1 MNEHKKP
8 RRDEEL
14 RERWIESLLASATS
28 QQDHTDRIARAMRQL
43 ESQPDASRRAGLGL
57 ARSRIWIVQWGGAIG
72 VAASVLLA
80 LFLLVQTG
88 GPQFAMAAIQRSLNV
103 AAQPTTRKY
112 LLQIESQSVFGGM
125 RKTDIDL
132 YVNGND
138 RFALRHPGPLPQVP
152 QASFWVGQDRAES
165 WVVPPIGPVLK
176 GDRTLVGRWI
186 RSREELDETALLHVT
201 TVLTRMMS
209 RGYRLEKL
217 ADEEITIPLGSS
229 VECQHIRAEREAMDQ
244 EDVPDTI
251 ELWAS
256 RESGMAMRIIARWE
270 REDGEV
276 GKKSVVL
283 TFQNDEPS
291 LAADWYTA
299 ETHYQGH
306 RPIIRMDSSG
316 N

>member
-1 MNEHKKP
+1 MNEYEKP
-8 RRDEEL
+8 QRDEEL
-14 RERWIESLLASATS
+14 RERWIESLLVSATS

-43 ESQPDASRRAGLGL
+43 ESQQGASQTARPVRSRTRLLQWGTIGL
-57 ARSRIWIVQWGGAIG
+57 AATI
-72 VAASVLLA
+72 LLA
-80 LFLLVQTG
+80 LFVLVQTDG
-88 GPQFAMAAIQRSLNV
+88 SQAAMAAIQRSLNV

-112 LLQIESQSVFGGM
+112 LLQIESQSVIGGT

-229 VECQHIRAEREAMDQ
+229 VECQHIRAKREAMDQ

>member
-1 MNEHKKP
+1 MNEHEKP
-8 RRDEEL
+8 QRDEEL
-14 RERWIESLLASATS
+14 RERWIESLLVSATS

-43 ESQPDASRRAGLGL
+43 ESQQGASQTARPVRSRTRLLQWGTIGL
-57 ARSRIWIVQWGGAIG
+57 AATI
-72 VAASVLLA
+72 LLA
-80 LFLLVQTG
+80 LFVLVQTDG
-88 GPQFAMAAIQRSLNV
+88 SQAAMAAIQRSLNV

-112 LLQIESQSVFGGM
+112 LLQIESQSVIGGT